1 MNFFIRLLV
10 NMAALWVA
18 TRVVPGVTHSGGW
31 LPLVGVAVIF
41 GVTNTFV
48 GAITKVLTFPI
59 ILVTLGLF
67 LLVINGLMLWL
78 TSRISEGLD
87 LGFHVDGF
95 WAAFWGALVVSVVS
109 TILGWMVPDGGT
121 SKHRRSARD

>member
-1 MNFFIRLLV
+1 MAFVVRLLV

-31 LPLVGVAVIF
+31 LPLIGVAIVF
-41 GVTNTFV
+41 GVVNTFV
-48 GAITKVLTFPI
+48 GAIAKILTFPI

-78 TSRISEGLD
+78 TSRISDALG
-87 LGFHVDGF
+87 LGFHVEGF
-95 WAAFWGALVVSVVS
+95 WPAFWGALVVSIVS
-109 TILGWMVPDGGT
+109 TLLGWMIGKPRG
-121 SKHRRSARD
+121 KELN